1 MARILVIDDNALV
14 IEVARQALEGAGHEV
29 TVTLSALG
37 ATALGMRCRAEL
49 VLLDVCMP
57 ALRGDSLVPVL
68 RQSLPH
74 TAILFYSALDERE
87 LAQLAAK
94 QQVDGYILK
103 TVRPSQ
109 LVRTINEVLRT
120 RERFKTI

>member
-1 MARILVIDDNALV
+1 
-14 IEVARQALEGAGHEV
+14 
-29 TVTLSALG
+29 
-37 ATALGMRCRAEL
+37 MRARAEL

-74 TAILFYSALDERE
+74 AAIVFYSALDERE
-87 LAQLAAK
+87 LALLALK
-94 QQVDGYILK
+94 LQVEGYILK

-120 RERFKTI
+120 RERLKTI